1 MRAVIDTNVF
11 ISGLMLPKS
20 TPGRI
25 INAWRS
31 GHFSLVLSEPML
43 TEISTVLGYP
53 KIRKR
58 IGWNDDTVSRYVLLL
73 RFEAEISDMRRTT
86 AHVPRDAKDN
96 MVLATLLTSKADC
109 LVTGDADLLA
119 LAGTY
124 PILTPA
130 DFVSRIF

>member
-31 GHFSLVLSEPML
+31 GHFSLVLSDPML
-43 TEISTVLGYP
+43 AEISTVLGYP

-58 IGWNDDTVSRYVLLL
+58 IGWSDDIISRYLTLL
-73 RFEAEISDMRRTT
+73 RFEAEISDIHRTA
-86 AHVPRDAKDN
+86 AHVPCDAKDN
-96 MVLATLLTSKADC
+96 MVLATLLASKADC
-109 LVTGDADLLA
+109 LVTGDLDLLA
-119 LAGTY
+119 LAGAY
-124 PILTPA
+124 PILTPS